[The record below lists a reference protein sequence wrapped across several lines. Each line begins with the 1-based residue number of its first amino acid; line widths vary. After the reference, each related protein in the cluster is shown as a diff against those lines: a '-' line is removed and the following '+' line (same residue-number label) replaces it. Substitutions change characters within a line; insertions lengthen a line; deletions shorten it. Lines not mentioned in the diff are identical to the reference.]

1 MPVIDFTRGVNT
13 NAAEGKPVL
22 QMKGNFLQVEMHQVE
37 GSAHNGV
44 RDLELLAYHLYKLKA
59 LMIESDFS

>member
-13 NAAEGKPVL
+13 NAAEGKPVP

-37 GSAHNGV
+37 GSAHNVVG
-44 RDLELLAYHLYKLKA
+44 DL
-59 LMIESDFS
+59 